1 MAPPKLPKKD
11 VALALLEQGAI
22 FVHLDPRRDK
32 VVVPQSYRSQP
43 ELVLQFGLNMR
54 IPIPD
59 LEVGDEAIA
68 GTLSFARRPFWCW
81 IPWEAVFAIV
91 DPERRGAAWPEDAP
105 TDGKAAT
112 AGQKPAPAPNPK
124 RAHLRAVPD
133 EPEPRDP
140 ETLEGEGTCSMCSTK
155 WPEDMAACA
164 VCGSSREASFVPA
177 AAGEAEPS
185 EAQPSEE
192 GEAPQ
197 AEAQPS
203 EAREKAPKRTAISE
217 APPPPSSE
225 SPSDDDPSPT
235 TPPKRPHLRL
245 VKK

>member
-1 MAPPKLPKKD
+1 MAPPKPSKKD
-11 VALALLEQGAI
+11 IALALLEQGAI

-54 IPIPD
+54 IAIPD

-91 DPERRGAAWPEDAP
+91 DPNRRGAAWPEDAP
-105 TDGKAAT
+105 ADAKAAQE
-112 AGQKPAPAPNPK
+112 QKAAAPPNPK

-133 EPEPRDP
+133 EPPPRDP
-140 ETLEGEGTCSMCSTK
+140 ATLEGEGTCSMCSTK
-155 WPEDMAACA
+155 WPDDASSCV
-164 VCGSSREASFVPA
+164 VCGSSREEAFVSANGAPEKDAEQEEEA
-177 AAGEAEPS
+177 APEP
-185 EAQPSEE
+185 
-192 GEAPQ
+192 
-197 AEAQPS
+197 
-203 EAREKAPKRTAISE
+203 PKPVELIE
-217 APPPPSSE
+217 APPVSGEPPSEPPPAS
-225 SPSDDDPSPT
+225 
-235 TPPKRPHLRL
+235 PPKRPHLRL

>member
-1 MAPPKLPKKD
+1 MAPPKPSKKD
-11 VALALLEQGAI
+11 IALALLEHGAI

-32 VVVPQSYRSQP
+32 VVVPQSYRAQP

-91 DPERRGAAWPEDAP
+91 DPDRRGAAWPEDAP
-105 TDGKAAT
+105 TDAKAA
-112 AGQKPAPAPNPK
+112 AQQKAAAAAPNPK
-124 RAHLRAVPD
+124 RSHLRAVPD
-133 EPEPRDP
+133 EPPPRDP

-155 WPEDMAACA
+155 WPEDVSTCV
-164 VCGSSREASFVPA
+164 VCGSTREAAFVPEGGA
-177 AAGEAEPS
+177 AAKTEEPVI
-185 EAQPSEE
+185 EP
-192 GEAPQ
+192 
-197 AEAQPS
+197 
-203 EAREKAPKRTAISE
+203 PKPMVDIVDA
-217 APPPPSSE
+217 PPSSGE
-225 SPSDDDPSPT
+225 PPSAEPPSGEPSSGDKPSP
-235 TPPKRPHLRL
+235 PPKRPHLRL